1 MEQLIEKYSY
11 LVKANIKKYLP
22 SKMYD
27 EDYYQVG
34 LIGLWEALK
43 KYKELPTA
51 KFETYA
57 SRVIRN
63 KLIDEI
69 RRENSQRRQLENPM
83 NVFSLQQQLPSD
95 SSDFS
100 IEDTVADKTNGRVID
115 LKGFVDSLNDEECEV
130 IRLKSA
136 GCTNREIPSLI
147 HISRY
152 EIDRRLKNA
161 KEKWENNVL

>member
-11 LVKANIKKYLP
+11 LVKANIKKHLP

-27 EDYYQVG
+27 EDYYQIG

-43 KYKELPTA
+43 KYKKLPTA

-57 SRVIRN
+57 STIIRN

-69 RRENSQRRQLENPM
+69 RKENSQRQHLN
-83 NVFSLQQQLPSD
+83 NTSNTFSLEQPL
-95 SSDFS
+95 SSDINS
-100 IEDTVADKTNGRVID
+100 VSIKDVIEDKSNGKVID
-115 LKGFVDSLNDEECEV
+115 LKGWVDSLDEGEYEV
-130 IRLKSA
+130 VRLKSA
-136 GCTNREIPSLI
+136 GVANQEIPSII

-152 EIDRRLKNA
+152 EIDKRLKSA